1 MLGGMERHADE
12 PPDER
17 VEEEEQHEAMPR
29 QVVGVKAVRL
39 PGDGGLT
46 AGGNRG
52 GVGGGVPPAVR
63 ELGEDAGHAFV
74 EFFTAQIRNSN
85 TRAAYYRN
93 AVRYCDWL
101 EAKGVGLP
109 SVRPVHVAAYIEE
122 LGTTHAPPSVKQ
134 HLATLRMLGQ
144 FLVLKQILREN
155 PAAGV
160 RGPRHVVRVGKTP
173 VLQAAD
179 VRRLFASM
187 QGATPSDV
195 RDRALFAVQ
204 LYTFARVSAVLNL
217 RRGDYFR
224 VGSRMVLRFREKG
237 GRDHEMP
244 VHHTAI
250 EYLDRYL
257 ELLDRLSPGG
267 TDGAELME
275 GQERVEEGE
284 EAKPYKNGFTLFQSL
299 NRKRTGFT
307 GRPLGRREA
316 LDVWKRRCRRAGLGD
331 RYGNHTPRATGI
343 TAYLS
348 NGGLLE
354 HAQRMAGHASSQTT
368 KVYDRRD
375 QVVTLDEV
383 ERIVF

>member
-1 MLGGMERHADE
+1 
-12 PPDER
+12 
-17 VEEEEQHEAMPR
+17 
-29 QVVGVKAVRL
+29 
-39 PGDGGLT
+39 
-46 AGGNRG
+46 
-52 GVGGGVPPAVR
+52 
-63 ELGEDAGHAFV
+63 
-74 EFFTAQIRNSN
+74 
-85 TRAAYYRN
+85 
-93 AVRYCDWL
+93 
-101 EAKGVGLP
+101 
-109 SVRPVHVAAYIEE
+109 
-122 LGTTHAPPSVKQ
+122 
-134 HLATLRMLGQ
+134 MLGQ
-144 FLVLKQILREN
+144 FLVLKQVLREN

-187 QGATPSDV
+187 GGGGGGAPVDV

-244 VHHTAI
+244 VHHTAV
-250 EYLDRYL
+250 EHLDRYL

-267 TDGAELME
+267 TEVATAGGE
-275 GQERVEEGE
+275 ERVEEGE
-284 EAKPYKNGFTLFQSL
+284 GGKPHKQGSFLFQSL
-299 NRKRTGFT
+299 NRRRTGFT
-307 GRPLGRREA
+307 GRRLGRREA

-354 HAQRMAGHASSQTT
+354 HAQHMAGHASSQTT